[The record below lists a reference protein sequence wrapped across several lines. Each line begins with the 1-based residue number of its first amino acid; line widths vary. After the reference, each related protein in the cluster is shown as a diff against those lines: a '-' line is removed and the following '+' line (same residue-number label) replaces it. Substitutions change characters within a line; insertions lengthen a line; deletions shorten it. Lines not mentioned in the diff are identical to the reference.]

1 MLLASYDTPMNPYG
15 PAIDQLRPY
24 KGTLSGEKEWQKP
37 SYNNGPPSSKY
48 PILALEDN
56 IIDDS
61 GKGLKKGFYEIRIS
75 ENKDFLLFV
84 QSGVIKA
91 KVPVV
96 FYESYKKK
104 EVKQNL
110 SDKEVAKKM
119 KKEAK
124 EAKEDAY
131 KYRRGEN
138 PKDIVFNDIK
148 MYFDDKNSCWVI
160 IWEADEQ
167 KAIGC
172 FRI

>member
-1 MLLASYDTPMNPYG
+1 MLLASYDTLMNPYG
-15 PAIDQLRPY
+15 PAIDQLHPY
-24 KGTLSGEKEWQKP
+24 KGTLSGEKEHQKP
-37 SYNNGPPSSKY
+37 SYNNGPPSTKY

-75 ENKDFLLFV
+75 ENSEFLLFV
-84 QSGVIKA
+84 QSGVVKA
-91 KVPVV
+91 KVPVI

-104 EVKQNL
+104 EVELNL
-110 SDKEVAKKM
+110 SDKELAKKIR
-119 KKEAK
+119 KEAK
-124 EAKEDAY
+124 KAKKEAY

-138 PKDIVFNDIK
+138 PKDIVFNDVK